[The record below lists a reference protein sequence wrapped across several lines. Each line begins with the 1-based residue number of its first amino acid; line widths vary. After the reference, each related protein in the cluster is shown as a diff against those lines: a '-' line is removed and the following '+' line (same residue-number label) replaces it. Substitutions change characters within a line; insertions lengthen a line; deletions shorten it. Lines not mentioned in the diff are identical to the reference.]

1 MASRL
6 SEESL
11 KAMLDAGQQGL
22 AITPSIGLELL
33 RQPLIDFDQLL
44 LSEDPEAAVQALP
57 PQQLFNSLVQR
68 GVEDCLEVLPLL
80 STEQVVRILDYDA
93 WRGDRLEPLRMI
105 RWLNLFKEVSDEQLY
120 QRFRSLDE

>member
-57 PQQLFNSLVQR
+57 PQQLPLIRIVMHREITSPHGEGLLVLDMVS
-68 GVEDCLEVLPLL
+68 GVVA
-80 STEQVVRILDYDA
+80 VV
-93 WRGDRLEPLRMI
+93 
-105 RWLNLFKEVSDEQLY
+105 VV
-120 QRFRSLDE
+120 